1 VVWSGLEDVIFQKKI
16 ITNWSKLPWK
26 VKLKLK
32 EKTEWVEQN
41 KRKQRKKNGR
51 KVKHKWKQ
59 MSSHI
64 VENRYS
70 HEQCA
75 YLLCL
80 HWNLVFFYVSDSA
93 CFQCSTNKD
102 KSKLL
107 LHKLDRLMLRWT
119 TLISGP
125 PWTSDIPNMNFTKN
139 FDRLKVYII

>member
-1 VVWSGLEDVIFQKKI
+1 MVCSASEEDVIFQKKKSQI
-16 ITNWSKLPWK
+16 DLSYHEKPSWS
-26 VKLKLK
+26 LKK
-32 EKTEWVEQN
+32 KDEWVEQN

-75 YLLCL
+75 HLLCL

-107 LHKLDRLMLRWT
+107 LHKLGIGF
-119 TLISGP
+119 TLIKVGVV
-125 PWTSDIPNMNFTKN
+125 
-139 FDRLKVYII
+139 LKRRILLQKIKRICL